1 MLRDGRKLQTLNLR
15 KAAMNR
21 TLLLAAAVASLVIA
35 AKAALKPGDRLTAY
49 NIKNVET
56 GAVYCQ
62 L

>member
-1 MLRDGRKLQTLNLR
+1 
-15 KAAMNR
+15 MNR
-21 TLLLAAAVASLVIA
+21 TILFAAALASLAIA

-56 GAVYCQ
+56 GAIYCQ